1 MGCYIIAVG
10 GTGNKILE
18 SVVYA
23 ACADAFYTVEWQGLR
38 TPIPRLHLLSV
49 DVDAA
54 CGNTTRAQRAAESYQ
69 NVREAFRHSALQRRC
84 FHTEL
89 SISRW
94 NMNLSRRA
102 TSVQKMAQNHG
113 CDRLLSRTLFTPTEA
128 SLEYSEG
135 FRGHP
140 DLGVL
145 FFAELLDSLEETR
158 RQGLPDEFNDL
169 MDCIQAELDRG
180 DEVRV
185 MLCGSI
191 FGGTG
196 ASGIPALSKYLR
208 RRFQPYSQQL
218 MMGSVLM
225 LPYYR
230 VPASDADESQE
241 IVVHSDSFLD
251 KARTALQYYGM
262 EGMLRSSETDERG
275 VYDAVYLLG
284 LPPESFVTARLYSTG
299 SQSQENDAHLMEW
312 LAARDIAAFMRTS
325 FRGAGSANMDC
336 YYTQWHT
343 PHFCWNSFDEEAL
356 RYRDR
361 YGALM
366 KAAAV
371 FFSECCPAL
380 RGCIAGDRHCL
391 RVGYCAP
398 YFHRRPSVDQRA
410 ETEKQ
415 LDSLYRFWAFYVGWM
430 HQLLGQLP
438 PGMAHETDGL
448 FHPKLL
454 DELQALL
461 QTGCTDSKRSI
472 ALQKSLH
479 RLVLGAAPDRR
490 DISRVICGLGGGTKE
505 DGLAGFLTVL
515 LDTVLEPIGKE

>member
-23 ACADAFYTVEWQGLR
+23 ACADAFYTLDEQGR
-38 TPIPRLHLLSV
+38 PTPIPRLHLLSV

-69 NVREAFRHSALQRRC
+69 EVQGAFAHSSLQRRC

-102 TSVQKMAQNHG
+102 ASVHKMAQNHG
-113 CDRLLSRTLFTPTEA
+113 CDRLLSRTLFTPEEA
-128 SLEYSEG
+128 NLEYSEG

-145 FFAELLDSLEETR
+145 FFADLLDSLEETR
-158 RQGLPDEFNDL
+158 RQGLPDEFNALVDR
-169 MDCIQAELDRG
+169 MQAELIRG

-185 MLCGSI
+185 VLCGSI

-208 RRFQPYSQQL
+208 RRFQDFPRQFIL
-218 MMGSVLM
+218 GSVLM

-230 VPASDADESQE
+230 VPPADADESRE
-241 IVVHSDSFLD
+241 IVVRSDAFLD

-275 VYDAVYLLG
+275 IYDAVYLLG
-284 LPPESFVTARLYSTG
+284 LPPELFVTASLYSTG

-312 LAARDIAAFMRTS
+312 LAARNIAAFLRTG
-325 FRGAGSANMDC
+325 FRGADSINMDC

-343 PHFCWNSFDEEAL
+343 PYFCWNSFDAEAL

-361 YGALM
+361 YGAMM

-371 FFSECCPAL
+371 FFSECCPTL
-380 RGCIAGDRHCL
+380 RGCIAGDRHSR

-398 YFHRRPSVDQRA
+398 YFRRRSTLSKRA
-410 ETEKQ
+410 EAEKQ

-430 HQLLGQLP
+430 HQLLRQLP
-438 PGMAHETDGL
+438 PGLSHETDGL
-448 FHPKLL
+448 FSLSLL

-461 QTGCTDSKRSI
+461 QSDCTDQRRSLN
-472 ALQKSLH
+472 LQKSLH
-479 RLVLGAAPDRR
+479 RLILGSAPDRR
-490 DISRVICGLGGGTKE
+490 DIRRVICGLGGAGE
-505 DGLAGFLTVL
+505 EGLAGFLTML
-515 LDTVLEPIGKE
+515 LDTVLEPMGKE

>member
-1 MGCYIIAVG
+1 MGCYVIAVG

-23 ACADAFYTVEWQGLR
+23 ACADAFYTLDAQGQSV
-38 TPIPRLHLLSV
+38 PIPRLNLLSV

-54 CGNTTRAQRAAESYQ
+54 CGNTTRAQRAAEAYQ
-69 NVREAFRHSALQRRC
+69 DVRGAFSHSTVQHRC
-84 FHTEL
+84 FHTDL

-102 TSVQKMAQNHG
+102 ASVQKMAQNNG
-113 CDRLLSRTLFTPTEA
+113 CDRLLARTLFTPAEA
-128 SLEYSEG
+128 RLEYSEG

-158 RQGLPDEFNDL
+158 RQGLPDEFNEL
-169 MDCIQAELDRG
+169 MDRMQAELDRG
-180 DEVRV
+180 EEVRV

-208 RRFQPYSQQL
+208 RRFQAFSQQFIL
-218 MMGSVLM
+218 GSVLM
-225 LPYYR
+225 LPYYS
-230 VPASDADESQE
+230 VPASDADENQE
-241 IVVHSDSFLD
+241 IVVRSDTFLD

-284 LPPESFVTARLYSTG
+284 LPPEYFVTARLYSTG
-299 SQSQENDAHLMEW
+299 SQSQENDAHLLEW

-325 FRGAGSANMDC
+325 FRGEGCANMDC

-343 PHFCWNSFDEEAL
+343 PHLCWNSFDQEAL
-356 RYRDR
+356 LYRDR

-371 FFSECCPAL
+371 FFSECCPTL
-380 RGCIAGDRHCL
+380 RGCLAGERRCL

-398 YFHRRPSVDQRA
+398 YFSRRISASQRA
-410 ETEKQ
+410 EAERQ
-415 LDSLYRFWAFYVGWM
+415 LDSLYRFWAFYAGWM
-430 HQLLGQLP
+430 RQLLGQLP

-448 FHPKLL
+448 FSLKLL

-461 QTGCTDSKRSI
+461 QSECTDTRRSV
-472 ALQKSLH
+472 ALQKGLH
-479 RLVLGAAPDRR
+479 RLILGSVPDRR
-490 DISRVICGLGGGTKE
+490 DIRSVICGLGGAGGE
-505 DGLAGFLTVL
+505 GLAAFVTVL
-515 LDTVLEPIGKE
+515 LDTVLEPM